1 MKHHHILFHLLA
13 LGLAL
18 LAVAACSD
26 EWEGPDAGGQGGQ
39 FRIELS
45 RPAPFSVETRAG
57 ESYDEETVESAAVFV
72 FAKQTE
78 STEAGDKTQ
87 GFVLHSTTN
96 VRYVDLYLTAAD
108 EVVYAVCNHPNPEQL
123 VENVKSLADLQAQTL
138 TINAPDGAHPGH
150 YVMTGHLSVDA
161 VKGGDLVVPLYRLA
175 ARHEFTIRVNTTDMG
190 KGDGGEFK
198 HIEAYLCNLP
208 RGSRLLD
215 EHEGTDP
222 LPAEGCTGDYTY
234 ATDPDPAMAG
244 EKMRANYFTSVRL
257 NVTEQAD
264 GTVTAAY
271 DMFENRRG
279 SIPYATPEE
288 KAAHWPELHGLED
301 SEDYEKYQQLFKRTR
316 AIDFPHHI
324 KAITIDQ
331 EDSNADLDK
340 RDEVKEGRFYNATYL
355 RIEGMYK
362 RQDGSTY
369 RTSYYVYLGADAFS
383 DYNVRRNY
391 KYKHTITIHAFDNF
405 DHRVSGELLDGLSV
419 YAPFDDVLDAHYNTV
434 KALMYAPE
442 AWTVSVENPDETPW
456 LEVSHSF
463 IYKPRL
469 AGRPLTGDEAS
480 YSISG
485 TGGLNYFYVHTDEYI
500 PELTRPEENVT
511 MLGIQAYNDGRT
523 RSGTIVCRSKN
534 LVKRYTV
541 TQLPAEMVILHIDYD
556 VHTMKEVRDTFY
568 VERLLEQKYM
578 PWGFLH
584 FWSYTTDDLIA
595 SGTWDGLSNTRKLYD
610 VGINGEQHPYTD
622 PILPYYTDGVPSYD
636 EALGYVVAKNRD
648 RNGNGR
654 IDYDEIE
661 WYWPATKELEQIR
674 DDKFHAKLFF
684 EGSEE
689 TFFASTPS
697 SSDRDHPLSCSV
709 QLSRVVSRTDFFC
722 DDYPA
727 WDSEEAN
734 AAVRRLQDNVY
745 NQMIAAVT
753 PSNPMA
759 VNNMLKTFTL
769 DFAGWVAG
777 TPYWLILGYQA
788 WEALIAADING
799 ANCSSF
805 LKNISDA
812 DAVKIKE
819 MLYPKLLDNKRLQEL
834 WQPWDGLAASVGY
847 NGCADRFYVSDPAT
861 GSRIGDAMDSSPV
874 MDIVAAPSG
883 TQHTFTLIGFG
894 ENAGATAS
902 DVQNRLKEVRLYN
915 PAAGNALVSTL
926 PLTANVQS
934 FAGQGRNG
942 RVQLNYLPIK
952 EVTYSPI
959 ASPGMTYRLE
969 PVNLK
974 TVLNKDLLV
983 SAEFVASL
991 DEFIAARGGKY
1002 GTDLEHFILEITL
1015 PDLSRPDALTIQP
1028 EWSVRE

>member
-1 MKHHHILFHLLA
+1 M
-13 LGLAL
+13 
-18 LAVAACSD
+18 
-26 EWEGPDAGGQGGQ
+26 
-39 FRIELS
+39 
-45 RPAPFSVETRAG
+45 
-57 ESYDEETVESAAVFV
+57 
-72 FAKQTE
+72 
-78 STEAGDKTQ
+78 
-87 GFVLHSTTN
+87 
-96 VRYVDLYLTAAD
+96 
-108 EVVYAVCNHPNPEQL
+108 CNHPNPEQL

-288 KAAHWPELHGLED
+288 KAAHWPELHELED

-456 LEVSHSF
+456 LEVSHSS

-661 WYWPATKELEQIR
+661 WYCPAPPPSPTTTC
-674 DDKFHAKLFF
+674 
-684 EGSEE
+684 S
-689 TFFASTPS
+689 TSASCPS
-697 SSDRDHPLSCSV
+697 PPPPEPKCPTRLKCPMSSDK
-709 QLSRVVSRTDFFC
+709 
-722 DDYPA
+722 
-727 WDSEEAN
+727 
-734 AAVRRLQDNVY
+734 
-745 NQMIAAVT
+745 I
-753 PSNPMA
+753 PSP
-759 VNNMLKTFTL
+759 
-769 DFAGWVAG
+769 
-777 TPYWLILGYQA
+777 
-788 WEALIAADING
+788 
-799 ANCSSF
+799 
-805 LKNISDA
+805 
-812 DAVKIKE
+812 
-819 MLYPKLLDNKRLQEL
+819 
-834 WQPWDGLAASVGY
+834 QP
-847 NGCADRFYVSDPAT
+847 
-861 GSRIGDAMDSSPV
+861 
-874 MDIVAAPSG
+874 
-883 TQHTFTLIGFG
+883 Q
-894 ENAGATAS
+894 
-902 DVQNRLKEVRLYN
+902 
-915 PAAGNALVSTL
+915 
-926 PLTANVQS
+926 
-934 FAGQGRNG
+934 
-942 RVQLNYLPIK
+942 
-952 EVTYSPI
+952 
-959 ASPGMTYRLE
+959 
-969 PVNLK
+969 
-974 TVLNKDLLV
+974 
-983 SAEFVASL
+983 
-991 DEFIAARGGKY
+991 
-1002 GTDLEHFILEITL
+1002 
-1015 PDLSRPDALTIQP
+1015 
-1028 EWSVRE
+1028 